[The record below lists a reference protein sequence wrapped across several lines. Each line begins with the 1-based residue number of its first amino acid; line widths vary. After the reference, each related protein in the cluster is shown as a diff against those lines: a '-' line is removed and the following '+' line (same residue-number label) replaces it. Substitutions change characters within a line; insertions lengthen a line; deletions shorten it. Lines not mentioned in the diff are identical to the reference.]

1 MDYYIR
7 LEQARGPRPSRQ
19 VLAALARALMLTA
32 DERDYLFRLAGESPP
47 PAASPSRQISPG
59 IRNLPDSLP
68 ETPGRQ
74 RS

>member
-1 MDYYIR
+1 
-7 LEQARGPRPSRQ
+7 
-19 VLAALARALMLTA
+19 MLTA